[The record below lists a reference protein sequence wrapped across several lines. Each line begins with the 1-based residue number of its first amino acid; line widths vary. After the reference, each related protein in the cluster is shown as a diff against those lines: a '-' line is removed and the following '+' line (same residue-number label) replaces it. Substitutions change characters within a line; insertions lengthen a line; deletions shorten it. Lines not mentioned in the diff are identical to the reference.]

1 MSRVNWASAARRL
14 RFDFAH
20 TPNGRLHADISSP
33 QHVWPW
39 AVVGQAD
46 FIRQAVPAMR
56 KAGKHVAAISVFPPD
71 GRQDIRS
78 RLKAQDEQDVLVN
91 KLGIECG
98 VSVEAF
104 DDQKEFEH
112 VLVESRDTQ
121 VLPDA
126 LLGSSKTLVHVPPVS
141 KVFSLADLRRF
152 LVTGALE
159 QQGMNHQE
167 RESV

>member
-1 MSRVNWASAARRL
+1 
-14 RFDFAH
+14 
-20 TPNGRLHADISSP
+20 
-33 QHVWPW
+33 
-39 AVVGQAD
+39 
-46 FIRQAVPAMR
+46 MR

-91 KLGIECG
+91 KLGIDCG

-104 DDQKEFEH
+104 DAQKEFEMLQSQKA
-112 VLVESRDTQ
+112 VSWRRDPQ
-121 VLPDA
+121 ALPDT